1 MKEIKVQC
9 LSDEAFRKSGVYQKL
24 TADAEMKNRVIPC
37 GDFYPDL
44 LTLDFGKTTLPTV
57 SCCHVYKQ
65 DRMVVDFLEYHK
77 YTCEG
82 LVPLDDDVIIYVG
95 VPEMGELRIENL
107 EGFYVP
113 KHTFVKLNPMIVHG
127 GQYPVNEPE
136 AHLICMLPGRTFQN
150 DMVYLRIEEED
161 KKGVLI
167 MQEGNDHV

>member
-1 MKEIKVQC
+1 MKEIKVRC
-9 LSDEAFRKSGVYQKL
+9 LSDEAFRKYGVYQKL
-24 TADAEMKNRVIPC
+24 TADAEMKNRVMPC
-37 GDFYPDL
+37 GDFY
-44 LTLDFGKTTLPTV
+44 LPTV

-167 MQEGNDHV
+167 MQEGNAHV

>member
-1 MKEIKVQC
+1 MREIKVQN
-9 LSDEAFRKSGVYQKL
+9 LSDEAFRKYGVYQNL
-24 TADAEMKNRVIPC
+24 TADEEMKSRVIPC

-44 LTLDFGKTTLPTV
+44 LALDFGKTTLPTV

-65 DRMVVDFLEYHK
+65 EPMIVDFLEYHQ

-95 VPEMGELRIENL
+95 IPEMGALKIENL

-127 GQYPVNEPE
+127 GQYPVNKSE

-150 DMVYLRIEEED
+150 DMVYRRIEAED
-161 KKGVLI
+161 EKGVLI
-167 MQEGNDHV
+167 V